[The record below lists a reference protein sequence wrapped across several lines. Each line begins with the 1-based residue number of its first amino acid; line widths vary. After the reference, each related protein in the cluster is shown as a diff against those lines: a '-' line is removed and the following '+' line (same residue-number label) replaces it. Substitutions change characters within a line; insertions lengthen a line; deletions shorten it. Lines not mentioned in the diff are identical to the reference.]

1 MKRKRIKNKPKKS
14 EWKKIIDG
22 LIDDLTPMVNNAVDQ
37 SRANLL
43 FMKHNMPEL
52 MNLGYD
58 LAAAKEL
65 TGCE

>member
-1 MKRKRIKNKPKKS
+1 MKRKKKNKPKKS
-14 EWKKIIDG
+14 EWAKLVGG